1 MALKKV
7 DAVIFDLDNTLYN
20 EEIFY
25 YQYFKIFCKKF
36 NYPFKKFL
44 LMFNI
49 SQEIFKVDIL
59 KSALLKIKKNNI
71 NNHDKSY
78 KLLINFKCEIKFYNG
93 VLQTLN
99 YLRKNKVNIGI
110 LTNGSVKIQKKKI
123 KNLKLKTK
131 VDKIV
136 YAGNF
141 KKQKPFKDSF
151 VKILK
156 SLKVKADNTVFIG
169 DNYKTDI
176 IGAKKLNMFTIYYS
190 KKKKA
195 QSNKESD
202 LVANNFDDVTKILKL
217 LLSQNLKKSKLQQ

>member
-7 DAVIFDLDNTLYN
+7 DAVIFDLDNTLYS

-49 SQEIFKVDIL
+49 NKEIFKVDIL
-59 KSALLKIKKNNI
+59 KSALLKIKKNNT

-78 KLLINFKCEIKFYNG
+78 KLLINFKCKINFYNG

-99 YLRKNKVNIGI
+99 YLRKNKINIGI
-110 LTNGSVKIQKKKI
+110 LTNGSVKVQKKKI

-156 SLKVKADNTVFIG
+156 LLKVKADNTVFIG

-176 IGAKKLNMFTIYYS
+176 VGAKKLNMFTVYYS
-190 KKKKA
+190 KKNKV
-195 QSNKESD
+195 QSNREAD
-202 LVANNFDDVTKILKL
+202 LVANNFNDVTKILKL
-217 LLSQNLKKSKLQQ
+217 LLSQNLKKSKSQE